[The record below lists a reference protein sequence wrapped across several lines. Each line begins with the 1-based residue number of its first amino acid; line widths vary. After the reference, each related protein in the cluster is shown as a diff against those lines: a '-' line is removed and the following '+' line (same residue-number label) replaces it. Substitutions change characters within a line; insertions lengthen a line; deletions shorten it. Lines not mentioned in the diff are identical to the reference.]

1 MILQDWTIR
10 SQTDLALTR
19 TIKGVKHYAYES
31 KAEFRTAHP
40 DTPLMKDWTKAE
52 EGDWCLA
59 DDGKIVQ
66 ILKKGS
72 YGFKKN
78 KQTPYTRTIIGMF
91 SLRGNTSFIGSVKD
105 DMYRFAKTSSHI
117 LSRSVYMTD
126 SKKRFA
132 KYIAHGMEPVKAY
145 QKAFPKTN
153 SLDHAERRSTLLLK
167 NKTVRQAVDKEIEN
181 LMSEVGITKRYLLET
196 TKDVIDKRDVKDND
210 KLRAIETLMKISG
223 LLSTEK
229 KVDSVALIQEF
240 SGFSREKLQ
249 AFEQGMLPERQK
261 ELTDG

>member
-1 MILQDWTIR
+1 M
-10 SQTDLALTR
+10 ALTR

-31 KAEFRTAHP
+31 EEEFRKAHP
-40 DTPLMKDWTKAE
+40 DTPLITDWKQAE
-52 EGDWCLA
+52 EGDWCVS

-66 ILKKGS
+66 ILKKGC
-72 YGFKKN
+72 FVDKKKRDN
-78 KQTPYTRTIIGMF
+78 DYIRTVIGMF
-91 SLRGNTSFIGSVKD
+91 NHRGSSPFVGTIKD
-105 DMYRFAKTSSHI
+105 EIYRFTKKTGYQVKTGGYLTDAKKS
-117 LSRSVYMTD
+117 
-126 SKKRFA
+126 FA
-132 KYIAHGMEPVKAY
+132 KYVAHGMDPVEAY
-145 QKAFPKTN
+145 QKAFPKTT

-196 TKDVIDKRDVKDND
+196 TKDVIDKIDVKDND

-249 AFEQGMLPERQK
+249 AFEQGILPEKQK
-261 ELTDG
+261 ELSE

>member
-1 MILQDWTIR
+1 M
-10 SQTDLALTR
+10 ALTR

-31 KAEFRTAHP
+31 EQEFRKAHP
-40 DTPLMKDWTKAE
+40 DTPLITDWKQAE
-52 EGDWCLA
+52 EGDWCVS

-66 ILKKGS
+66 ILKKGC
-72 YGFKKN
+72 FVDKKKRDN
-78 KQTPYTRTIIGMF
+78 NYIRTVIGMF
-91 SLRGNTSFIGSVKD
+91 NHRGSSPFVGTIKD
-105 DMYRFAKTSSHI
+105 EIYRFTKKTGYQVKTGGYLTEAK
-117 LSRSVYMTD
+117 
-126 SKKRFA
+126 KNFA
-132 KYIAHGMEPVKAY
+132 KYVAHGMDPVEAY
-145 QKAFPKTN
+145 QKAFPKTT
-153 SLDHAERRSTLLLK
+153 SLNHAERRSTLLLK

-196 TKDVIDKRDVKDND
+196 TKDVIDKIDVRDND

-249 AFEQGMLPERQK
+249 AFEQGILPEKQK
-261 ELTDG
+261 ELSE

>member
-1 MILQDWTIR
+1 M
-10 SQTDLALTR
+10 ALTR

-31 KAEFRTAHP
+31 EEEFRKAHP
-40 DTPLMKDWTKAE
+40 DTPLITDWKQAE
-52 EGDWCLA
+52 EGDWCVS

-66 ILKKGS
+66 ILKKGC
-72 YGFKKN
+72 FVDKKKRDN
-78 KQTPYTRTIIGMF
+78 DYIRTVIGMF
-91 SLRGNTSFIGSVKD
+91 NHRGSSPFVGTIKD
-105 DMYRFAKTSSHI
+105 EIYRFTKKTGYQVKTGGYLTDAKKS
-117 LSRSVYMTD
+117 
-126 SKKRFA
+126 FA
-132 KYIAHGMEPVKAY
+132 KYVAHGMDAVEAY
-145 QKAFPKTN
+145 QKAFPKTT

-196 TKDVIDKRDVKDND
+196 TKDVIDKIDVRDND

-240 SGFSREKLQ
+240 SGFTREKLQ
-249 AFEQGMLPERQK
+249 AFEQGILPEKQK

>member
-1 MILQDWTIR
+1 M
-10 SQTDLALTR
+10 ALTR

-31 KAEFRTAHP
+31 EEEFRKAHP
-40 DTPLMKDWTKAE
+40 DTPLITDWKQAE
-52 EGDWCLA
+52 EGDWCVS
-59 DDGKIVQ
+59 DDGKVVQ
-66 ILKKGS
+66 ILKKGC
-72 YGFKKN
+72 FVDKKKRN
-78 KQTPYTRTIIGMF
+78 NDYIRTVIGMF
-91 SLRGNTSFIGSVKD
+91 NHRGSSPFVGTVKD
-105 DMYRFAKTSSHI
+105 EIYRFTKKTGYQVKTGGYLTDAKKS
-117 LSRSVYMTD
+117 
-126 SKKRFA
+126 FA
-132 KYIAHGMEPVKAY
+132 KYVAHGMDPVKAY
-145 QKAFPKTN
+145 QKAFPKTV

-196 TKDVIDKRDVKDND
+196 TKDVIDKIDVRDND

-249 AFEQGMLPERQK
+249 AFEQGILPEKQK
-261 ELTDG
+261 ELSE

>member
-1 MILQDWTIR
+1 M
-10 SQTDLALTR
+10 ALTR

-31 KAEFRTAHP
+31 EEEFRKAHP
-40 DTPLMKDWTKAE
+40 DTPLITDWKQAE
-52 EGDWCLA
+52 EGDWCIS

-66 ILKKGS
+66 ILKKGC
-72 YGFKKN
+72 FVDKK
-78 KQTPYTRTIIGMF
+78 KRDSDYIRTVIGMF
-91 SLRGNTSFIGSVKD
+91 NHRGSSPFVGTVKD
-105 DMYRFAKTSSHI
+105 EIYRFTKKTGYQVKTGGYLTDAKKS
-117 LSRSVYMTD
+117 
-126 SKKRFA
+126 FA
-132 KYIAHGMEPVKAY
+132 KYVAHGMDPVKAY
-145 QKAFPKTN
+145 QKAFPKTI

-196 TKDVIDKRDVKDND
+196 TKDVIDKIDVRDND

-240 SGFSREKLQ
+240 SGFTREKLQ
-249 AFEQGMLPERQK
+249 AFEQGILPEKQK
-261 ELTDG
+261 ELSE

>member
-1 MILQDWTIR
+1 M
-10 SQTDLALTR
+10 ALTR

-31 KAEFRTAHP
+31 EEEFRKVHP
-40 DTPLMKDWTKAE
+40 DTPLITDWKQAE
-52 EGDWCLA
+52 EGDWCVS

-66 ILKKGS
+66 ILKKGC
-72 YGFKKN
+72 FVDKKKRDN
-78 KQTPYTRTIIGMF
+78 DYIRTVIGMF
-91 SLRGNTSFIGSVKD
+91 NHRGSSPFVGTVKD
-105 DMYRFAKTSSHI
+105 EIYRFTKKTGYQVKTGGYLTDAKKS
-117 LSRSVYMTD
+117 
-126 SKKRFA
+126 FA
-132 KYIAHGMEPVKAY
+132 KYVAHGMDPVEAY
-145 QKAFPKTN
+145 QKAFPKTT

-196 TKDVIDKRDVKDND
+196 TKDVIDKIDVRDND

-240 SGFSREKLQ
+240 SGFTREKLQ
-249 AFEQGMLPERQK
+249 AFEQGILPEKQK
-261 ELTDG
+261 ELSE

>member
-1 MILQDWTIR
+1 M
-10 SQTDLALTR
+10 ALTR

-31 KAEFRTAHP
+31 EEEFRKAHP
-40 DTPLMKDWTKAE
+40 DTPLITDWKQAE
-52 EGDWCLA
+52 EGDWCVS

-66 ILKKGS
+66 VLKKGC
-72 YGFKKN
+72 FVDKKKRDN
-78 KQTPYTRTIIGMF
+78 DYIRTVIGMF
-91 SLRGNTSFIGSVKD
+91 NHRGSSPFAGTVKD
-105 DMYRFAKTSSHI
+105 EIYRFTKKTGYQVKTGGYLTDAK
-117 LSRSVYMTD
+117 
-126 SKKRFA
+126 KNFA
-132 KYIAHGMEPVKAY
+132 KYVAHGMDPVKAY
-145 QKAFPKTN
+145 QKAFPKTV

-196 TKDVIDKRDVKDND
+196 TKDVIDKIDVRDND

-249 AFEQGMLPERQK
+249 AFEQGILPEKQK

>member
-1 MILQDWTIR
+1 M
-10 SQTDLALTR
+10 ALTR

-31 KAEFRTAHP
+31 EEEFRKAHP
-40 DTPLMKDWTKAE
+40 DTPLITDWKQAE
-52 EGDWCLA
+52 EGDWCVS

-66 ILKKGS
+66 ILKKGC
-72 YGFKKN
+72 FVDKKKRDN
-78 KQTPYTRTIIGMF
+78 DYIRTVIGMF
-91 SLRGNTSFIGSVKD
+91 NHRGSSPFVGTIKD
-105 DMYRFAKTSSHI
+105 EIYRFTKKTGYQVKTGGYLTDAK
-117 LSRSVYMTD
+117 
-126 SKKRFA
+126 KNFA
-132 KYIAHGMEPVKAY
+132 KYVAHGMDPVKAY
-145 QKAFPKTN
+145 QKAFPKTV

-196 TKDVIDKRDVKDND
+196 TKDVIDKIDVRDND

-249 AFEQGMLPERQK
+249 AFEQGILPEKQK
-261 ELTDG
+261 ELSE

>member
-1 MILQDWTIR
+1 M
-10 SQTDLALTR
+10 ALTR

-31 KAEFRTAHP
+31 EEEFRKAHP
-40 DTPLMKDWTKAE
+40 DTPLITDWKQAE
-52 EGDWCLA
+52 EGDWCVS

-66 ILKKGS
+66 ILKKGCLVD
-72 YGFKKN
+72 KKKRDN
-78 KQTPYTRTIIGMF
+78 DYIRTVIGMF
-91 SLRGNTSFIGSVKD
+91 NHRGSSPFVGTVKD
-105 DMYRFAKTSSHI
+105 EIYRFTKKTGYQVKTGGYLTDAKKS
-117 LSRSVYMTD
+117 
-126 SKKRFA
+126 FA
-132 KYIAHGMEPVKAY
+132 KYVAHGMDPVKAY
-145 QKAFPKTN
+145 QKAFPKTI

-196 TKDVIDKRDVKDND
+196 TKDVIDKIDVRDND

-249 AFEQGMLPERQK
+249 AFEQGILPEKKK
-261 ELTDG
+261 ELNGQ

>member
-1 MILQDWTIR
+1 M
-10 SQTDLALTR
+10 ALTR

-31 KAEFRTAHP
+31 EGEFRKAHP
-40 DTPLMKDWTKAE
+40 DTPLITDWKQAE
-52 EGDWCLA
+52 EGDWCVS

-66 ILKKGS
+66 ILKKGC
-72 YGFKKN
+72 FVDKKKRDN
-78 KQTPYTRTIIGMF
+78 DYIRTGIGMF
-91 SLRGNTSFIGSVKD
+91 NHRGSSPFAGTVKD
-105 DMYRFAKTSSHI
+105 EIYRFTKKTGYQVKTGGYLTDAK
-117 LSRSVYMTD
+117 
-126 SKKRFA
+126 KNFA
-132 KYIAHGMEPVKAY
+132 KYVAHGMDPVKAY
-145 QKAFPKTN
+145 QKAFPKTVC
-153 SLDHAERRSTLLLK
+153 LDHAERRSTLLLK

-196 TKDVIDKRDVKDND
+196 TKDVIDKIDVRDND

-240 SGFSREKLQ
+240 SGFCREKLQ
-249 AFEQGMLPERQK
+249 AFEQGILPEKQK

>member
-1 MILQDWTIR
+1 M
-10 SQTDLALTR
+10 ALTR

-31 KAEFRTAHP
+31 EEEFRKAHP
-40 DTPLMKDWTKAE
+40 DTPLIADWKQAE
-52 EGDWCLA
+52 EGDWCVS

-66 ILKKGS
+66 ILKKGC
-72 YGFKKN
+72 FVDKKKRDN
-78 KQTPYTRTIIGMF
+78 DYIRTVIGMF
-91 SLRGNTSFIGSVKD
+91 NHRGSSPFVGTIKD
-105 DMYRFAKTSSHI
+105 EIYRFTKKTGYQVKTGGYLTDAKKS
-117 LSRSVYMTD
+117 
-126 SKKRFA
+126 FA
-132 KYIAHGMEPVKAY
+132 KYVAHGMDPVEAY
-145 QKAFPKTN
+145 QKAFPKTT

-196 TKDVIDKRDVKDND
+196 TKDVIDKIDVKDND

-249 AFEQGMLPERQK
+249 AFEQGILPEKQK
-261 ELTDG
+261 ELSE

>member
-1 MILQDWTIR
+1 M
-10 SQTDLALTR
+10 ALTR

-31 KAEFRTAHP
+31 EEEFRKAHP
-40 DTPLMKDWTKAE
+40 DTPLIIDWKQAE
-52 EGDWCLA
+52 EGDWCVS

-66 ILKKGS
+66 ILKKGC
-72 YGFKKN
+72 FVDKKKRDN
-78 KQTPYTRTIIGMF
+78 DYIRTVIGMF
-91 SLRGNTSFIGSVKD
+91 NHRGSSPFVGTVKD
-105 DMYRFAKTSSHI
+105 EIYRFTKKTGYQVKTGGYLTDAKKS
-117 LSRSVYMTD
+117 
-126 SKKRFA
+126 FA
-132 KYIAHGMEPVKAY
+132 KYVAHGMDPVKAY
-145 QKAFPKTN
+145 QKAFPKTI

-196 TKDVIDKRDVKDND
+196 TKDVIDKIDVRDND

-240 SGFSREKLQ
+240 SGFTREKLQ
-249 AFEQGMLPERQK
+249 AFEQGILPEKQK
-261 ELTDG
+261 ELSE

>member
-1 MILQDWTIR
+1 M
-10 SQTDLALTR
+10 ALTR

-31 KAEFRTAHP
+31 EEEFRKAHP
-40 DTPLMKDWTKAE
+40 DTPLITDWKQAE
-52 EGDWCLA
+52 EGDWCVS

-66 ILKKGS
+66 ILKKGC
-72 YGFKKN
+72 FVDKKKRDN
-78 KQTPYTRTIIGMF
+78 DYIRTVIGMF
-91 SLRGNTSFIGSVKD
+91 NHRGSSPFVGTIKD
-105 DMYRFAKTSSHI
+105 EIYRFTKKTGYQVKTGGYLTDAKKS
-117 LSRSVYMTD
+117 
-126 SKKRFA
+126 FA
-132 KYIAHGMEPVKAY
+132 KYVAHGMDPVKAY
-145 QKAFPKTN
+145 QKAFPKTI

-196 TKDVIDKRDVKDND
+196 TKDVIDKIDVRDND

-240 SGFSREKLQ
+240 SGFTREKLQ
-249 AFEQGMLPERQK
+249 AFEQGILPEKKK
-261 ELTDG
+261 ELNGQ

>member
-1 MILQDWTIR
+1 M
-10 SQTDLALTR
+10 ALTR

-31 KAEFRTAHP
+31 EEEFRKAHP
-40 DTPLMKDWTKAE
+40 DTPLITDWKQAE
-52 EGDWCLA
+52 EGDWCVS

-72 YGFKKN
+72 YIETKN
-78 KQTPYTRTIIGMF
+78 RKRENPYIRTVIGMF
-91 SLRGNTSFIGSVKD
+91 NTSRDTSLVGTVKD
-105 DMYRFAKTSSHI
+105 EIYRFTKKTGYQVKTGGYLTDAKKS
-117 LSRSVYMTD
+117 
-126 SKKRFA
+126 FA
-132 KYIAHGMEPVKAY
+132 KYVAHGMDPVKAY
-145 QKAFPKTN
+145 QKAFPKTI

-196 TKDVIDKRDVKDND
+196 TKDVIDKIDVRDYD

-240 SGFSREKLQ
+240 SGFTREKLQ
-249 AFEQGMLPERQK
+249 AFEQGILPEKQK

>member
-1 MILQDWTIR
+1 M
-10 SQTDLALTR
+10 ALTR

-31 KAEFRTAHP
+31 EEEFRKAHP
-40 DTPLMKDWTKAE
+40 DTPLITDWKQAE
-52 EGDWCLA
+52 EGDWCVS

-66 ILKKGS
+66 ILKKGC
-72 YGFKKN
+72 FVDKKKRDN
-78 KQTPYTRTIIGMF
+78 DYIRTVIGMF
-91 SLRGNTSFIGSVKD
+91 NHRGSSPFVGTVKD
-105 DMYRFAKTSSHI
+105 EIYRFTKKTGYQVKTGGYLTDAK
-117 LSRSVYMTD
+117 
-126 SKKRFA
+126 KNFA
-132 KYIAHGMEPVKAY
+132 KYVAHGMDPVKAY
-145 QKAFPKTN
+145 QIAFPKTI

-196 TKDVIDKRDVKDND
+196 TKDVIDKIDVRDND

-240 SGFSREKLQ
+240 SGFTREKLQ
-249 AFEQGMLPERQK
+249 AFEQGILPEKQK
-261 ELTDG
+261 ELSE